1 MKKAI
6 FILFT
11 FISLTIYSQQN
22 VFEKTLG
29 KENIAT
35 LNSLIEEFETKT
47 LKKEYPNLT
56 TENSYK
62 EFLKDNYSIDN
73 SIDKRKTFVESKL
86 KLNIYCV
93 RDSIWIK
100 KRTLSSGKESD
111 MIVYRSKCLNP
122 NNEVVYTKS
131 IRQCCSDRT
140 KTLSFSEQDKRI
152 VQKIN
157 LIGSYIKALEKIYNK
172 SNFLNF
178 YLEHIKMTATPMLP
192 PIMANYILK
201 NNINTNDYFV
211 KRIIYINQI
220 YR

>member
-11 FISLTIYSQQN
+11 FITLSIYSQQT

-29 KENIAT
+29 KENVET
-35 LNSLIEEFETKT
+35 LNFLIENFETKT

-62 EFLKDNYSIDN
+62 EFLKDNYSID
-73 SIDKRKTFVESKL
+73 KRKIFVENKL

-111 MIVYRSKCLNP
+111 MIVTRYKCLKQ
-122 NNEVVYTKS
+122 NNEVVYNKS
-131 IRQCCSDRT
+131 IHHCCSDRS
-140 KTLSFSEQDKRI
+140 KTLSFIEKDKRI
-152 VQKIN
+152 VQIN
-157 LIGSYIKALEKIYNK
+157 LIGSYIKAFEKISNK
-172 SNFLNF
+172 SNFLNL

-192 PIMANYILK
+192 PLMANYILK

-211 KRIIYINQI
+211 KRIMYINQI

>member
-11 FISLTIYSQQN
+11 FITLSIYSQQT

-29 KENIAT
+29 KENVET
-35 LNSLIEEFETKT
+35 LNFLIENFETKT

-62 EFLKDNYSIDN
+62 EFLKDNYSIYN

-111 MIVYRSKCLNP
+111 MIVTRYKCLKQ
-122 NNEVVYTKS
+122 NNEVVYNKS
-131 IRQCCSDRT
+131 IHHCCSDRS
-140 KTLSFSEQDKRI
+140 KTLSFIEKDKRI
-152 VQKIN
+152 VQIN
-157 LIGSYIKALEKIYNK
+157 LIGSYIKAFEKISNK

-192 PIMANYILK
+192 PLMANYILK

-211 KRIIYINQI
+211 KRIMYINQI

>member
-1 MKKAI
+1 M
-6 FILFT
+6 
-11 FISLTIYSQQN
+11 
-22 VFEKTLG
+22 FEKTLG
-29 KENIAT
+29 KENVET
-35 LNSLIEEFETKT
+35 LNFLIENFETKT

-62 EFLKDNYSIDN
+62 EFLKDNYSIYN
-73 SIDKRKTFVESKL
+73 SIDKRKIFVESKL

-111 MIVYRSKCLNP
+111 MIVTRYKCLKQ
-122 NNEVVYTKS
+122 NNEVVYNKS
-131 IRQCCSDRT
+131 IHHCCSDRS
-140 KTLSFSEQDKRI
+140 KTLSFIEKDKRI
-152 VQKIN
+152 VQIN
-157 LIGSYIKALEKIYNK
+157 LIGSYIKAFEKISNK

-192 PIMANYILK
+192 PLMANYILK

-211 KRIIYINQI
+211 KRIMYINQI
-220 YR
+220 YK

>member
-11 FISLTIYSQQN
+11 FISLSIYSQQT
-22 VFEKTLG
+22 VFEKTLR
-29 KENIAT
+29 KENVET
-35 LNSLIEEFETKT
+35 LNSLIENFETKT

-62 EFLKDNYSIDN
+62 EFLKDNSIY
-73 SIDKRKTFVESKL
+73 KRKTFVESKL

-93 RDSIWIK
+93 PDSIWIK

-111 MIVYRSKCLNP
+111 MIETRYKCLKQ
-122 NNEVVYTKS
+122 NNEVIYSKS
-131 IRQCCSDRT
+131 ISHCFSDRS
-140 KTLSFSEQDKRI
+140 KTLNLLEQNKRR
-152 VQKIN
+152 VQIN
-157 LIGSYIKALEKIYNK
+157 MIGSYIKALEKIANK

-192 PIMANYILK
+192 PLMANYILK

>member
-1 MKKAI
+1 M
-6 FILFT
+6 
-11 FISLTIYSQQN
+11 
-22 VFEKTLG
+22 FEKTLG
-29 KENIAT
+29 KENVET
-35 LNSLIEEFETKT
+35 LNFLIENFETKT

-62 EFLKDNYSIDN
+62 EFLKDNYSID
-73 SIDKRKTFVESKL
+73 KRKKFVESKL

-111 MIVYRSKCLNP
+111 MIVTRYKCLKQ
-122 NNEVVYTKS
+122 NNEVVYNKS
-131 IRQCCSDRT
+131 IHHCCSDRS
-140 KTLSFSEQDKRI
+140 KTLSFIEKDKRI
-152 VQKIN
+152 VQIN
-157 LIGSYIKALEKIYNK
+157 LIGSYIKAFEKISNK
-172 SNFLNF
+172 SNFLNL

-192 PIMANYILK
+192 PLMANYILK

-211 KRIIYINQI
+211 KRIMYINQI

>member
-11 FISLTIYSQQN
+11 FISLSIYSQQT
-22 VFEKTLG
+22 VFEKTLR
-29 KENIAT
+29 KENVET
-35 LNSLIEEFETKT
+35 LNSLIENFETKT

-93 RDSIWIK
+93 PDSIWIK

-111 MIVYRSKCLNP
+111 MIVTRYKCLKQ
-122 NNEVVYTKS
+122 NNEVVYNKS
-131 IRQCCSDRT
+131 IHHCCSDRS
-140 KTLSFSEQDKRI
+140 KTLSFIEKDKRI
-152 VQKIN
+152 VQIN
-157 LIGSYIKALEKIYNK
+157 LIGSYIKAFEKISNK
-172 SNFLNF
+172 SNFLNL

-192 PIMANYILK
+192 PLMANYILK

-211 KRIIYINQI
+211 KRIMYINQI

>member
-11 FISLTIYSQQN
+11 FITLSIYSQQT

-29 KENIAT
+29 KENVET
-35 LNSLIEEFETKT
+35 LNFLIENFETKT

-62 EFLKDNYSIDN
+62 EFLKDNYSIYN
-73 SIDKRKTFVESKL
+73 SIDKRKIFVESKL

-111 MIVYRSKCLNP
+111 MIVTRYKCLKQ
-122 NNEVVYTKS
+122 NNEVVYNKS
-131 IRQCCSDRT
+131 IHHCCSDRS
-140 KTLSFSEQDKRI
+140 KTLSFIEKDKRI
-152 VQKIN
+152 VQIN
-157 LIGSYIKALEKIYNK
+157 LIGSYIKAFEKISNK

-192 PIMANYILK
+192 PLMANYILK

-211 KRIIYINQI
+211 KIIMYINQI

>member
-11 FISLTIYSQQN
+11 FITLSIYSQQT

-29 KENIAT
+29 KENVET
-35 LNSLIEEFETKT
+35 LNFLIENFETKT

-111 MIVYRSKCLNP
+111 MIVTRYKCLKQ
-122 NNEVVYTKS
+122 NNEVVYNKS
-131 IRQCCSDRT
+131 IHHCCSDRS
-140 KTLSFSEQDKRI
+140 KTLSFIEKDKRI
-152 VQKIN
+152 VQIN
-157 LIGSYIKALEKIYNK
+157 LIGSYIKAFEKISNK

-192 PIMANYILK
+192 PLMANYILK

-211 KRIIYINQI
+211 KRIMYINQI

>member
-11 FISLTIYSQQN
+11 FITLSIYSQQT

-29 KENIAT
+29 KENVET
-35 LNSLIEEFETKT
+35 LNFLIENFETKT

-93 RDSIWIK
+93 PDSIWIK

-111 MIVYRSKCLNP
+111 MIVTRYKCLKQ
-122 NNEVVYTKS
+122 NNEVVYNKS
-131 IRQCCSDRT
+131 IHHCCSDRS
-140 KTLSFSEQDKRI
+140 KTLSFIEKDKRI
-152 VQKIN
+152 VQIN
-157 LIGSYIKALEKIYNK
+157 LIGSYIKAFEKISNK

-192 PIMANYILK
+192 PLMANYILK

-211 KRIIYINQI
+211 KRIMYINQI

>member
-1 MKKAI
+1 M
-6 FILFT
+6 
-11 FISLTIYSQQN
+11 
-22 VFEKTLG
+22 FEKTLG
-29 KENIAT
+29 KENVET
-35 LNSLIEEFETKT
+35 LNFLIENFETKT

-62 EFLKDNYSIDN
+62 EFLKDNYSIYN
-73 SIDKRKTFVESKL
+73 SIDKRKIFVESKL

-111 MIVYRSKCLNP
+111 MIVTRYKCLKQ
-122 NNEVVYTKS
+122 NNEVVYNKS
-131 IRQCCSDRT
+131 IHHCCSDRS
-140 KTLSFSEQDKRI
+140 KTLSFIEKDKRI
-152 VQKIN
+152 VQIN
-157 LIGSYIKALEKIYNK
+157 LIGSYIKAFEKISNK

-178 YLEHIKMTATPMLP
+178 YLEHIKITATPMLP
-192 PIMANYILK
+192 PLMANYILK

-211 KRIIYINQI
+211 KRIMYINQI

>member
-11 FISLTIYSQQN
+11 FITLSIYSQQT

-29 KENIAT
+29 KENVET
-35 LNSLIEEFETKT
+35 LNFLIENFETKT

-62 EFLKDNYSIDN
+62 EFLKDNYSIYN
-73 SIDKRKTFVESKL
+73 SIDKRKIFIESKL

-111 MIVYRSKCLNP
+111 MIVTRYKCLKQ
-122 NNEVVYTKS
+122 NNEVVYNKS
-131 IRQCCSDRT
+131 IHHCCSDRS
-140 KTLSFSEQDKRI
+140 KTLSFIEKDKRI
-152 VQKIN
+152 VQIN
-157 LIGSYIKALEKIYNK
+157 LIGSYIKAFEKISNK

-192 PIMANYILK
+192 PLMANYILK

-211 KRIIYINQI
+211 KRIMYINQI

>member
-11 FISLTIYSQQN
+11 FITLSIYSQQT

-29 KENIAT
+29 KENVET
-35 LNSLIEEFETKT
+35 LNFLIENFETKT

-62 EFLKDNYSIDN
+62 EFLKDNYSIYN
-73 SIDKRKTFVESKL
+73 SIDKRKIFVESKL

-111 MIVYRSKCLNP
+111 MIVTRYKCLKQ
-122 NNEVVYTKS
+122 NNEVVYNKS
-131 IRQCCSDRT
+131 IHHCCSDRS
-140 KTLSFSEQDKRI
+140 KTLSFIEKDKRI
-152 VQKIN
+152 VQIN
-157 LIGSYIKALEKIYNK
+157 LIGSYIKAFEKISNK
-172 SNFLNF
+172 SNFLNL

-192 PIMANYILK
+192 PLMANYILK

-211 KRIIYINQI
+211 KRIMYINQI

>member
-11 FISLTIYSQQN
+11 FITLSIYSQQT
-22 VFEKTLG
+22 VFEKTLR
-29 KENIAT
+29 KENIET
-35 LNSLIEEFETKT
+35 LNSLIENFETKT

-62 EFLKDNYSIDN
+62 EFLKDNSIY
-73 SIDKRKTFVESKL
+73 KRKTFVESKL

-93 RDSIWIK
+93 PDSIWIK

-111 MIVYRSKCLNP
+111 MIETRYKCLKQ
-122 NNEVVYTKS
+122 NNEVIYSKS
-131 IRQCCSDRT
+131 ISHCCSDRS
-140 KTLSFSEQDKRI
+140 KTLNLLEQNKRR
-152 VQKIN
+152 VQIN
-157 LIGSYIKALEKIYNK
+157 MIGSYIKALEKIANK

-192 PIMANYILK
+192 LLMANYILK

>member
-11 FISLTIYSQQN
+11 FISLFIYSQQT

-29 KENIAT
+29 KENVET
-35 LNSLIEEFETKT
+35 LNFLIENFETKT

-62 EFLKDNYSIDN
+62 EFLKDNYSID
-73 SIDKRKTFVESKL
+73 KRKIFVENKL

-111 MIVYRSKCLNP
+111 MIVTRYKCLKQ
-122 NNEVVYTKS
+122 NNEVVYNKS
-131 IRQCCSDRT
+131 IHHCCSDRS
-140 KTLSFSEQDKRI
+140 KTLSFIEKDKRI
-152 VQKIN
+152 VQIN
-157 LIGSYIKALEKIYNK
+157 LIGSYIKAFEKISNK
-172 SNFLNF
+172 SNFLNL

-192 PIMANYILK
+192 PLMANYILK

-211 KRIIYINQI
+211 KRIMYINQI

>member
-62 EFLKDNYSIDN
+62 EFLKDNYSID
-73 SIDKRKTFVESKL
+73 KRKTFVESKL

-93 RDSIWIK
+93 PDSIWIK
-100 KRTLSSGKESD
+100 KRTFFLRKEID
-111 MIVYRSKCLNP
+111 VIETRYKCLNP
-122 NNEVVYTKS
+122 NNEIIYNMTQS
-131 IRQCCSDRT
+131 GDIS
-140 KTLSFSEQDKRI
+140 KTLTLSKQDKKR
-152 VQKIN
+152 VKIN

-192 PIMANYILK
+192 PIMSYYILK

>member
-1 MKKAI
+1 M
-6 FILFT
+6 
-11 FISLTIYSQQN
+11 
-22 VFEKTLG
+22 FEKTLG
-29 KENIAT
+29 KENVET
-35 LNSLIEEFETKT
+35 LNFLIENFETKT

-62 EFLKDNYSIDN
+62 EFLKDNYSIYN
-73 SIDKRKTFVESKL
+73 SIDKRKIFVESKL

-111 MIVYRSKCLNP
+111 MIVTRYKCLKQ
-122 NNEVVYTKS
+122 NNEVVYNKS
-131 IRQCCSDRT
+131 IHHCCSDRS
-140 KTLSFSEQDKRI
+140 KTLSFIEKDKRI
-152 VQKIN
+152 VQIN
-157 LIGSYIKALEKIYNK
+157 LIGSYIKAFEKISNK

-192 PIMANYILK
+192 PLMANYILK

-211 KRIIYINQI
+211 KRIMYINQI

>member
-11 FISLTIYSQQN
+11 FITLSIYSQQT
-22 VFEKTLG
+22 VFEKTLR
-29 KENIAT
+29 KENVET
-35 LNSLIEEFETKT
+35 LNSLIENFETKT

-62 EFLKDNYSIDN
+62 EFLKDNYSID
-73 SIDKRKTFVESKL
+73 KRKIFVESKL

-111 MIVYRSKCLNP
+111 MIVTRYKCLKQ
-122 NNEVVYTKS
+122 NNEVVYNKS
-131 IRQCCSDRT
+131 IHHCCSDRS
-140 KTLSFSEQDKRI
+140 KTLSFIEKDKRI
-152 VQKIN
+152 VQIN
-157 LIGSYIKALEKIYNK
+157 LIGSYIKAFEKISNK
-172 SNFLNF
+172 SNFLNL

-192 PIMANYILK
+192 PLMANYILK

-211 KRIIYINQI
+211 KRIMYINQI

>member
-11 FISLTIYSQQN
+11 FITLSIYSQQT

-29 KENIAT
+29 KENVET
-35 LNSLIEEFETKT
+35 LNFLIENFETKT

-62 EFLKDNYSIDN
+62 EFLKDNYSIYN
-73 SIDKRKTFVESKL
+73 SIDKRKIFIESKL

-111 MIVYRSKCLNP
+111 MIVTRYKCLKQ
-122 NNEVVYTKS
+122 NNEVVYNKS
-131 IRQCCSDRT
+131 IHHCCSDRS
-140 KTLSFSEQDKRI
+140 KTLSFIEKDKRI
-152 VQKIN
+152 VQIN
-157 LIGSYIKALEKIYNK
+157 LIGSYIKAFEKISNK

-192 PIMANYILK
+192 PLMANYILK

>member
-11 FISLTIYSQQN
+11 FITLSIYSQQT

-29 KENIAT
+29 KENVET
-35 LNSLIEEFETKT
+35 LNFLIENFETKT

-62 EFLKDNYSIDN
+62 EFLKDNYSID
-73 SIDKRKTFVESKL
+73 KRKIFVESKL

-100 KRTLSSGKESD
+100 KRALSSGKESD
-111 MIVYRSKCLNP
+111 MIVTRYKCLKQ
-122 NNEVVYTKS
+122 NNEVVYNKS
-131 IRQCCSDRT
+131 IHHCCSDRS
-140 KTLSFSEQDKRI
+140 KTLSFIEKDKRI
-152 VQKIN
+152 VQIN
-157 LIGSYIKALEKIYNK
+157 LIGSYIKAFEKISNK

-192 PIMANYILK
+192 PLMANYILK

-211 KRIIYINQI
+211 KRIMYINQI

>member
-11 FISLTIYSQQN
+11 FISLSIYSQQT

-29 KENIAT
+29 KENVET
-35 LNSLIEEFETKT
+35 LNFLIENFETKT

-62 EFLKDNYSIDN
+62 EFLKDNSIY
-73 SIDKRKTFVESKL
+73 KRKTFVESKL

-111 MIVYRSKCLNP
+111 MIVTRYKCLKQ
-122 NNEVVYTKS
+122 NNEVVYNKS
-131 IRQCCSDRT
+131 IHHCCSDRS
-140 KTLSFSEQDKRI
+140 KTLSFIEKDKRI
-152 VQKIN
+152 VQIN
-157 LIGSYIKALEKIYNK
+157 LIGSYIKAFEKISNK
-172 SNFLNF
+172 SNFLNL

-192 PIMANYILK
+192 PLMANYILK

-211 KRIIYINQI
+211 KRIMYINQI

>member
-1 MKKAI
+1 M
-6 FILFT
+6 
-11 FISLTIYSQQN
+11 
-22 VFEKTLG
+22 FEKTLG
-29 KENIAT
+29 KENVET
-35 LNSLIEEFETKT
+35 LNSLIENFETKT

-62 EFLKDNYSIDN
+62 EFLKDNYSIYN
-73 SIDKRKTFVESKL
+73 SIDKRKIFVESKL

-111 MIVYRSKCLNP
+111 MIVTRYKCLKQ
-122 NNEVVYTKS
+122 NNEVVYNKS
-131 IRQCCSDRT
+131 IHHCCSDRS
-140 KTLSFSEQDKRI
+140 KTLSFIEKDKRI
-152 VQKIN
+152 VQIN
-157 LIGSYIKALEKIYNK
+157 LIGSYIKAFEKISNK

-192 PIMANYILK
+192 PLMANYILK

-211 KRIIYINQI
+211 KRIMYINQI
-220 YR
+220 YK

>member
-11 FISLTIYSQQN
+11 FITLSIYSQQT

-29 KENIAT
+29 KENVET
-35 LNSLIEEFETKT
+35 LNFLIENFETKT

-62 EFLKDNYSIDN
+62 EFLKDNYSIYN
-73 SIDKRKTFVESKL
+73 SIDKRKIFVESKL

-111 MIVYRSKCLNP
+111 MIVTRYKCLKQ
-122 NNEVVYTKS
+122 NNEVVYNKS
-131 IRQCCSDRT
+131 IHHCCSDRS
-140 KTLSFSEQDKRI
+140 KTLSFIEKDKRI
-152 VQKIN
+152 VQIN
-157 LIGSYIKALEKIYNK
+157 LIGSYIKAFEKISNK

-192 PIMANYILK
+192 PLMANYILK

>member
-11 FISLTIYSQQN
+11 FITLSIYSQQT

-29 KENIAT
+29 KENVET
-35 LNSLIEEFETKT
+35 LNFLIENFETKT
-47 LKKEYPNLT
+47 LKKEYSNLT

-62 EFLKDNYSIDN
+62 EFLKDNYSIYN
-73 SIDKRKTFVESKL
+73 SIDKRKIFIESKL

-111 MIVYRSKCLNP
+111 MIVTRYKCLKQ
-122 NNEVVYTKS
+122 NNEVVYNKS
-131 IRQCCSDRT
+131 IHHCCSDRS
-140 KTLSFSEQDKRI
+140 KTLSFIEKDKRI
-152 VQKIN
+152 VQIN
-157 LIGSYIKALEKIYNK
+157 LIGSYIKAFEKISNK

-192 PIMANYILK
+192 PLMANYILK

-211 KRIIYINQI
+211 KRIMYINQI

>member
-1 MKKAI
+1 MKKVV
-6 FILFT
+6 FILFI
-11 FISLTIYSQQN
+11 FITLSIYSQQTAFN
-22 VFEKTLG
+22 KTLG
-29 KENIAT
+29 KENAET
-35 LNSLIEEFETKT
+35 LNSLIENFETKT

-62 EFLKDNYSIDN
+62 EFLKDNY

>member
-11 FISLTIYSQQN
+11 FITLSIYSQQT

-29 KENIAT
+29 KENVET
-35 LNSLIEEFETKT
+35 LNFLIENFETKT

-62 EFLKDNYSIDN
+62 EFLKDNYSID
-73 SIDKRKTFVESKL
+73 KRKIFVESKL

-111 MIVYRSKCLNP
+111 MIVTRYKCLKQ
-122 NNEVVYTKS
+122 NNEVVYNKS
-131 IRQCCSDRT
+131 IHHCCSDRS
-140 KTLSFSEQDKRI
+140 KTLSFIEKDKRI
-152 VQKIN
+152 VQIN
-157 LIGSYIKALEKIYNK
+157 LIGSYIKAFEKISNK
-172 SNFLNF
+172 SNFLNL

-192 PIMANYILK
+192 PLMANYILK

-211 KRIIYINQI
+211 KRIMYINQI

>member
-11 FISLTIYSQQN
+11 FISLSIYSQQT

-29 KENIAT
+29 KENVET
-35 LNSLIEEFETKT
+35 LNFLIENFETKT

-62 EFLKDNYSIDN
+62 EFLKDNSIY
-73 SIDKRKTFVESKL
+73 KRKTFVESKL

-111 MIVYRSKCLNP
+111 MIVTRYKCLKQ
-122 NNEVVYTKS
+122 NNEVVYNKS
-131 IRQCCSDRT
+131 IHHCCSDRS
-140 KTLSFSEQDKRI
+140 KTLSFIEKDKRI
-152 VQKIN
+152 VQIN
-157 LIGSYIKALEKIYNK
+157 LIGSYIKAFEKISNK
-172 SNFLNF
+172 SNFLNL

-192 PIMANYILK
+192 PLMANYILK

>member
-1 MKKAI
+1 MKKVV
-6 FILFT
+6 FILFI
-11 FISLTIYSQQN
+11 FITLSIYSQQTA
-22 VFEKTLG
+22 FDKTLG
-29 KENIAT
+29 KENAET
-35 LNSLIEEFETKT
+35 LNSLIENFETKT

-62 EFLKDNYSIDN
+62 EFLKDNYSKDH

-93 RDSIWIK
+93 PDSIWIK
-100 KRTLSSGKESD
+100 KRTFFLRKEID
-111 MIVYRSKCLNP
+111 VIETRYKCLNP
-122 NNEVVYTKS
+122 NNEVIYNKTQSGVIS
-131 IRQCCSDRT
+131 
-140 KTLSFSEQDKRI
+140 KTLTLSKQEKKR
-152 VQKIN
+152 VKIN
-157 LIGSYIKALEKIYNK
+157 LIGSYIKALEKISNK
-172 SNFLNF
+172 SNFINF

-192 PIMANYILK
+192 PIMSYYILK

>member
-11 FISLTIYSQQN
+11 FISLSIYSQQT
-22 VFEKTLG
+22 VFEKTLR
-29 KENIAT
+29 KENVET
-35 LNSLIEEFETKT
+35 LNSLIENFETKT

-62 EFLKDNYSIDN
+62 EFLKDNSIY
-73 SIDKRKTFVESKL
+73 KRKTFVESKL

-93 RDSIWIK
+93 PDSIWIK

-111 MIVYRSKCLNP
+111 MIETRYKCLKQ
-122 NNEVVYTKS
+122 NNEVIYSKS
-131 IRQCCSDRT
+131 ISHCFSDRS
-140 KTLSFSEQDKRI
+140 KTLNLLEQNKRR
-152 VQKIN
+152 VQIN
-157 LIGSYIKALEKIYNK
+157 MIGSYIKALEKIANK

-192 PIMANYILK
+192 LLMANYILK

>member
-11 FISLTIYSQQN
+11 FITLSIYSQQT

-29 KENIAT
+29 KENVET
-35 LNSLIEEFETKT
+35 LNFLIENFETKT

-62 EFLKDNYSIDN
+62 EFLKDNYSIYN
-73 SIDKRKTFVESKL
+73 SIDKRKIFVESKL

-111 MIVYRSKCLNP
+111 MIVTRYKCLKQ
-122 NNEVVYTKS
+122 NNEVVYNKS
-131 IRQCCSDRT
+131 IHHCCSDRS
-140 KTLSFSEQDKRI
+140 KTLSFIEKDKRI
-152 VQKIN
+152 VQIN
-157 LIGSYIKALEKIYNK
+157 LIGSYIKAFEKISNK

-192 PIMANYILK
+192 PLMANYILK

-211 KRIIYINQI
+211 KRIMYINQI

>member
-11 FISLTIYSQQN
+11 FITLSIYSQQT

-29 KENIAT
+29 KENVET
-35 LNSLIEEFETKT
+35 LNFLIENFETKT

-62 EFLKDNYSIDN
+62 EFLKDNYSIYN
-73 SIDKRKTFVESKL
+73 SIDKRKIFVESKL

-111 MIVYRSKCLNP
+111 MIVTRYKCLKQ
-122 NNEVVYTKS
+122 NNEVVYNKS
-131 IRQCCSDRT
+131 IHHCCSDRS
-140 KTLSFSEQDKRI
+140 KTLSFIEKDKRI
-152 VQKIN
+152 VQIN
-157 LIGSYIKALEKIYNK
+157 LIGSYIKAFEKISNK
-172 SNFLNF
+172 SNFLNL

-192 PIMANYILK
+192 PLMANYILK

>member
-11 FISLTIYSQQN
+11 LISLSIYSQQT

-29 KENIAT
+29 KENVET
-35 LNSLIEEFETKT
+35 LNSLIENFETKT
-47 LKKEYPNLT
+47 LKKKYPNLT
-56 TENSYK
+56 TENYYK

-73 SIDKRKTFVESKL
+73 STDKRKTFVESKL

-93 RDSIWIK
+93 PDSIWLK
-100 KRTLSSGKESD
+100 KGTFFLGKESD
-111 MIVYRSKCLNP
+111 VIETRYKCLNP
-122 NNEVVYTKS
+122 NNEVIYNKTQS
-131 IRQCCSDRT
+131 NDISRT
-140 KTLSFSEQDKRI
+140 LALSKQDKKR
-152 VQKIN
+152 VGIN
-157 LIGSYIKALEKIYNK
+157 LTGSYIKALEKISNK
-172 SNFLNF
+172 SNFINF

-192 PIMANYILK
+192 PLLANYILK

>member
-11 FISLTIYSQQN
+11 FITLSIYSQQT

-29 KENIAT
+29 KENVET
-35 LNSLIEEFETKT
+35 LNFLIENFETKT

-62 EFLKDNYSIDN
+62 EFLKDNYSID
-73 SIDKRKTFVESKL
+73 KRKIFVESKL

-111 MIVYRSKCLNP
+111 MIVTRYKCLKQ
-122 NNEVVYTKS
+122 NNEVVYNKS
-131 IRQCCSDRT
+131 IHHCCSDRS
-140 KTLSFSEQDKRI
+140 KTLSFIEKDKRI
-152 VQKIN
+152 VQIN
-157 LIGSYIKALEKIYNK
+157 LIGSYIKAFEKISNK

-192 PIMANYILK
+192 PLMANYILK

-211 KRIIYINQI
+211 KRIMYINQI

>member
-1 MKKAI
+1 
-6 FILFT
+6 
-11 FISLTIYSQQN
+11 
-22 VFEKTLG
+22 
-29 KENIAT
+29 

-56 TENSYK
+56 TENSYE
-62 EFLKDNYSIDN
+62 EFLKDNYSIYN

-111 MIVYRSKCLNP
+111 MIVYRSKCLDP

-131 IRQCCSDRT
+131 IRHCTDRS
-140 KTLSFSEQDKRI
+140 KTLSFIEQDKRI

-157 LIGSYIKALEKIYNK
+157 LIGSYIKALEKISNK

>member
-1 MKKAI
+1 M
-6 FILFT
+6 
-11 FISLTIYSQQN
+11 
-22 VFEKTLG
+22 FEKTLG
-29 KENIAT
+29 KENVET
-35 LNSLIEEFETKT
+35 LNFLIENFETKT

-62 EFLKDNYSIDN
+62 EFLKDNYSIYN
-73 SIDKRKTFVESKL
+73 SIDKRKIFVESKL

-111 MIVYRSKCLNP
+111 MIVTRYKCLKQ
-122 NNEVVYTKS
+122 NNEVVYNKS
-131 IRQCCSDRT
+131 IHHCCSDRS
-140 KTLSFSEQDKRI
+140 KTLSFIEKDKRI
-152 VQKIN
+152 VQIN
-157 LIGSYIKALEKIYNK
+157 LIGSYIKAFEKISNK

-192 PIMANYILK
+192 PLMANYILK